1 MKRALG
7 RGRYPPG
14 ARMPSEAELVA
25 RFSVSRM
32 TVNRALNELKEE
44 GLVVRIQGL
53 GTFAAQ
59 PHRVSSKL
67 TIRDIHEEI
76 LARGHVHDARVH
88 IAREERAKE
97 TVAARLSLARG
108 APVFHTLI
116 VHCETGVPIQCEDRY
131 VNPAAAPAYLE
142 RRLHAHTPTGYLLEV
157 APLWEAQYSIAAT
170 MPTAQEARLLGI
182 AKATPA
188 SSSCAAPKTSR
199 CRSPSHASRTREPA
213 TCSKVSSSHEF
224 GNPLPARRSVQDP
237 MTPHSIALGGVR
249 PQPWR
254 NGGGV
259 TASCSPGQ
267 TPTTGPFA

>member
-1 MKRALG
+1 MSPIRPRIAEPPYLRIKGQLKRALG

-25 RFSVSRM
+25 RFRVSRM

-88 IAREERAKE
+88 VAREERAKE
-97 TVAARLSLARG
+97 AVAARLSLERG

-116 VHCETGVPIQCEDRY
+116 VHCENGVPIQCEDRY
-131 VNPAAAPAYLE
+131 VNPAAAPAYLTVDFT
-142 RRLHAHTPTGYLLEV
+142 RTTPTGYLLEV

-182 AKATPA
+182 AQSDP
-188 SSSCAAPKTSR
+188 CLVVVR
-199 CRSPSHASRTREPA
+199 RTESQQVPI
-213 TCSKVSSSHEF
+213 TV
-224 GNPLPARRSVQDP
+224 ARLA
-237 MTPHSIALGGVR
+237 H
-249 PQPWR
+249 
-254 NGGGV
+254 
-259 TASCSPGQ
+259 PGTRYLLEGQ
-267 TPTTGPFA
+267 FKP

>member
-1 MKRALG
+1 MSPMRRRTAGPPYLRIKEQLKRALG

-25 RFSVSRM
+25 RFRVSRM
-32 TVNRALNELKEE
+32 TVNRALRELSDE
-44 GLVVRIQGL
+44 GLVVRVQGR

-88 IAREERAKE
+88 VAREERAKE
-97 TVAARLSLARG
+97 AVAARLSLPRG

-116 VHCETGVPIQCEDRY
+116 VHCENGVPIQCEDRY
-131 VNPAAAPAYLE
+131 VNPAAAPGYLE
-142 RRLHAHTPTGYLLEV
+142 VDFTRTTPTGYLLEV

-182 AKATPA
+182 AA
-188 SSSCAAPKTSR
+188 SDPCLVVVRRTESQHVPITVARLAHPGSR
-199 CRSPSHASRTREPA
+199 YLLE
-213 TCSKVSSSHEF
+213 
-224 GNPLPARRSVQDP
+224 
-237 MTPHSIALGGVR
+237 
-249 PQPWR
+249 
-254 NGGGV
+254 
-259 TASCSPGQ
+259 GQ
-267 TPTTGPFA
+267 FKP

>member
-1 MKRALG
+1 MSATRRQVGPPYLRIKGQVKRALG

-25 RFSVSRM
+25 RFRVSRM
-32 TVNRALNELKEE
+32 TVNRALRELKEE

-88 IAREERAKE
+88 VAREERAKE
-97 TVAARLSLARG
+97 AVAARLSLARG

-116 VHCETGVPIQCEDRY
+116 VHCENGVPIQCEDRY
-131 VNPAAAPAYLE
+131 VNPAAAPAYLTVDFT
-142 RRLHAHTPTGYLLEV
+142 RTTPTGYLLEV

-170 MPTAQEARLLGI
+170 TPTAQEARLLGI
-182 AKATPA
+182 A
-188 SSSCAAPKTSR
+188 
-199 CRSPSHASRTREPA
+199 PSDPCLVVVRRTESQHVPI
-213 TCSKVSSSHEF
+213 TV
-224 GNPLPARRSVQDP
+224 ARLA
-237 MTPHSIALGGVR
+237 H
-249 PQPWR
+249 
-254 NGGGV
+254 
-259 TASCSPGQ
+259 PGKRYLLEGQ
-267 TPTTGPFA
+267 FKP